1 MTYRRKPAAGQQPL
15 PLDVEYAE
23 RFRLLESVHYSRS
36 GLSQRRWNN
45 VVALL
50 SAVHRLNQGSG
61 CWASSDRLA
70 DECRYSRRTLFRAS
84 QDAQELGVL
93 EVENRVR
100 KGANGGRAFNS
111 WRIDWGAFARLGSA
125 IPACSAP
132 SCAGECQNALGECQD
147 AEVECQFGTAIEENS
162 KLSSSS
168 RDGSSATEEAC
179 IGFGRRLSPGG
190 LDEVRR
196 RGNAILAAVGK
207 PRPNTDDWEYAAK
220 IAVLS
225 VERLGEHWLAS
236 SLEAVRHGSP
246 KTPWRFWRG
255 VLVNNTREFL
265 QLDLRRLLAQTS
277 VPEVLRRRSPPID
290 LSERLCV
297 AGGEP

>member
-1 MTYRRKPAAGQQPL
+1 MAYRRKPAAGQQPL

-23 RFRLLESVHYSRS
+23 RFRLLESVPYRRS

-50 SAVHRLNQGSG
+50 SAVHRLNQGTG

-84 QDAQELGVL
+84 EDAQALGVL
-93 EVENRVR
+93 EVENRNR
-100 KGANGGRAFNS
+100 KGANGGRASNS
-111 WRIDWGAFARLGSA
+111 WRIDWGAFAGLGVA
-125 IPACSAP
+125 AP
-132 SCAGECQNALGECQD
+132 SCGGECQNAPGECQD

-179 IGFGRRLSPGG
+179 FGFGRRLSPGG
-190 LDEVRR
+190 LEEVRR

-225 VERLGEHWLAS
+225 VERLGEHWLES
-236 SLEAVRHGSP
+236 SLEAVRHGRP
-246 KTPWRFWRG
+246 ETPWRFWRG

-265 QLDLRRLLAQTS
+265 RLDLHRLLAQTS
-277 VPEVLRRRSPPID
+277 VPDALRRRSRSVD

-297 AGGEP
+297 AGGAA